1 MEQRLTAVTL
11 GVADLQRAR
20 RFYEKGL
27 GWSAS
32 LTSNKDVVFFQA
44 NGLVIALWGR
54 ANLAKDANL
63 IDEGGGFSGIAL
75 AHNARSRE
83 EVDAVLSKA
92 GHAGARVL
100 KPGQETFWGGY
111 AGYFADPDGHMWEV
125 AWNPFWPLDDAG
137 NVKLPE

>member
-20 RFYEKGL
+20 HFYEKGL

-63 IDEGGGFSGIAL
+63 IDEGGGFSGIVL

-83 EVDAVLSKA
+83 GVDAVLAKA
-92 GHAGARVL
+92 GQAGARIL

-137 NVKLPE
+137 NVKLPK

>member
-32 LTSNKDVVFFQA
+32 LASNKDVVFFQA

-54 ANLAKDANL
+54 ADLAKDANVAN
-63 IDEGGGFSGIAL
+63 DGDGFSGIAL
-75 AHNARSRE
+75 AHNVRSKE
-83 EVDAVLSKA
+83 DVDAVLAKA
-92 GHAGARVL
+92 GHAGARIL

-125 AWNPFWPLDDAG
+125 AWNPFWPLDDVG
-137 NVKLPE
+137 NVKLPK

>member
-32 LTSNKDVVFFQA
+32 LASNKDVVFFQA

-54 ANLAKDANL
+54 ADLAKDANVAN
-63 IDEGGGFSGIAL
+63 DGDGFSGIAL
-75 AHNARSRE
+75 AHNARSKE
-83 EVDAVLSKA
+83 EVDAVLAKA
-92 GHAGARVL
+92 GHAGARIL
-100 KPGQETFWGGY
+100 KPGQKTFWGGY

-137 NVKLPE
+137 NVKLPK

>member
-32 LTSNKDVVFFQA
+32 LAGDKDVAFFQA

-63 IDEGGGFSGIAL
+63 KDDGGGFSGIAL
-75 AHNARSRE
+75 AHNVRSRE
-83 EVDAVLSKA
+83 EVDAVLAKA
-92 GHAGARVL
+92 GHAGARIL
-100 KPGQETFWGGY
+100 KPGQDTFWGGY

-137 NVKLPE
+137 NVKLPK

>member
-32 LTSNKDVVFFQA
+32 LTGGEDVVFFQA

-63 IDEGGGFSGIAL
+63 IDDGGGFSGIAL

-83 EVDAVLSKA
+83 QVDAVLAKA
-92 GHAGARVL
+92 GQAGARIL

-137 NVKLPE
+137 NVKLPK

>member
-32 LTSNKDVVFFQA
+32 LAGDKDVAFFQA

-63 IDEGGGFSGIAL
+63 IDDGGGFSGIAL
-75 AHNARSRE
+75 AHNVHSRE
-83 EVDAVLSKA
+83 EVDAVLAKA
-92 GHAGARVL
+92 GHAGARIL

-137 NVKLPE
+137 NVKLPK